1 MAACPSDVGPNAK
14 EMVWSDLYASLWLT
28 ANRVECTG
36 SLSTSEFK
44 QHRTRLILGWGT
56 AREVLRALSAV
67 AIVIM
72 AALPRFAT
80 PKTKEMAWSDLFASW
95 SLAADRVECTGSR
108 SISEFKQHRAQII
121 LGWGTA
127 REVLRALSA
136 VAIVIK
142 AALPRVVT
150 PKTKEMAWSDLFA
163 SWSLTG
169 KQCRP
174 YRDERTGSLST
185 SEGKLHRVRSVL
197 GLGTAREVLR
207 MLSCV
212 AIVITTALPSV
223 VEPDTKET
231 V

>member
-95 SLAADRVECTGSR
+95 SL
-108 SISEFKQHRAQII
+108 
-121 LGWGTA
+121 
-127 REVLRALSA
+127 
-136 VAIVIK
+136 
-142 AALPRVVT
+142 
-150 PKTKEMAWSDLFA
+150 
-163 SWSLTG
+163 TG

-174 YRDERTGSLST
+174 YRDERIGSLST
-185 SEGKLHRVRSVL
+185 SEGKLRRARSVL
-197 GLGTAREVLR
+197 GLGTAREVLK
-207 MLSCV
+207 MPSCV
-212 AIVITTALPSV
+212 AIVITAALPSV